1 MIDLKGELRGC
12 MACEVHAASV
22 LQLIFLQKSK
32 IKDVWDAWGMKLLAN
47 KFHIQGMKVLLLADK
62 VHNYYKQKPQHK

>member
-12 MACEVHAASV
+12 MACEVHAAISN
-22 LQLIFLQKSK
+22 FLAE
-32 IKDVWDAWGMKLLAN
+32 IKNLKCRDAWGMKLLAN

-62 VHNYYKQKPQHK
+62 MHNYYKQKPQHK